1 MKREQALIALQALAN
16 AARLDLLRLLMAKGK
31 AGLAAGEIGQC
42 LGHSPSRLSFHLNQL
57 EQAGLIQSRRDS
69 RNVFYSADPAGLGGV
84 LSYLLNDCCMD
95 HPEVIACCA
104 GAARRAVQ
112 ASLAPV
118 PDETGGM
125 AAP

>member
-16 AARLDLLRLLMAKGK
+16 ADRLDLLRLLMGRGK
-31 AGLAAGEIGQC
+31 AGLAAGEIGQS

-69 RNVFYSADPAGLGGV
+69 RNMIYSADPAGLGGV

-104 GAARRAVQ
+104 GAARRAVEGQ
-112 ASLAPV
+112 MELPKTAAASRP
-118 PDETGGM
+118 
-125 AAP
+125 

>member
-16 AARLDLLRLLMAKGK
+16 AARLDVLRLLMARGK
-31 AGLAAGEIGQC
+31 AGLPAGEIGQS

-69 RNVFYSADPAGLGGV
+69 RNVIYSADPAGLGGV

-104 GAARRAVQ
+104 GSARRAVLS
-112 ASLAPV
+112 SLEPSS
-118 PDETGGM
+118 DESAGM